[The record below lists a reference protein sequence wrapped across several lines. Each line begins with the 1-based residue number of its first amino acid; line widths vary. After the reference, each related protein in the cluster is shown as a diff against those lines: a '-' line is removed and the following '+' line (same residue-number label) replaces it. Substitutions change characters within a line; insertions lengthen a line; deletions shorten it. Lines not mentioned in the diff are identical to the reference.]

1 MLAVVT
7 VMSMGVVGHAA
18 ESENGISQITLNKSR
33 TELTVEIELSKDYV
47 KENKSSTLYLFEF
60 MPHQTAADINGLEPL
75 ESFKVNKEIAVKI
88 PYQNGNVSRLYS
100 KFAVAEKSAGGG
112 YTVVGEMHYVDNFS
126 DYAKNDEPFPTGSS
140 KKGLRF
146 GSFTDAQILGVQ
158 HTVINIP
165 INEYM
170 LGGMTEGATSFVYGG
185 RTYYINENNLLV
197 LDHRVR
203 TYTEAGINVY
213 FNILLS
219 APDSSYTG
227 DLMSLYFDGASADA
241 SYYAL
246 NSRSETAMN
255 MYCAF
260 MDYICARYTSAD
272 HMYGFVPGI
281 ILGYEVNRGEKWN
294 NFGSFDKAEYIDSYV
309 TAFRVAYTAM
319 RSNYSNGRVYIS
331 LGNNFNTAEAE
342 SDMTGKEFLDGF
354 NNAVKNSGN
363 VDWGLSVNP
372 YPSDVGIIEY
382 WSDPFAGDDIST
394 QYITM
399 KNIGVLTEY
408 MNDDDFQYNSDVRSI
423 IIGELGIPGSPDD
436 DSTMT
441 MQAAAY
447 ALAYYTADRNKDID
461 AFIYYRHVDFPSEAY
476 KYGLWTSKSQESSDA
491 GAKKPIY
498 NVFSLIDTDKSE
510 EVTAFVKQTV
520 GTGAFGMFMPDN
532 VKYKSFEDRVYISK
546 AAEASSEFEKKLKAK
561 TLFDLTAGKT
571 FNFYPSDYADYVDL
585 SPVGSGSGTA
595 LYSRITNISNE
606 YKGFGNT
613 FKSDDALKGAKYITV
628 RVMAEAPA
636 EVSAVNVMLRLQ
648 KNGDGEFDTTVFEGT
663 AQIQTGSWQDLR
675 FKIDEFTEI
684 TKGDVDSIKLWVN
697 TDGSDTVEGVS
708 GLWLESVKIYTGKG
722 IPFIVVLLIIIL
734 VLAALLVAAYFA
746 LYLRAQY
753 IRRRRREAIER
764 HRREQLRRQAI
775 QRTQQTNQ
783 QGYRQPQ
790 MPPQPPRPNGGNY
803 PPGNG
808 NFEGRR

>member
-1 MLAVVT
+1 MLTVVT
-7 VMSMGVVGHAA
+7 VMSMSVVGHAV
-18 ESENGISQITLNKSR
+18 ESENRISQITLNKSR

-47 KENKSSTLYLFEF
+47 KDNKSETLYLFEF
-60 MPHQTAADINGLEPL
+60 MPHQTLSDINSLEPL
-75 ESFKVNKEIAVKI
+75 ESFKVNKQATVKI
-88 PYQNGNVSRLYS
+88 PYQNGNTNRLYS
-100 KFAVAEKSAGGG
+100 KFAVAEKSAAGG
-112 YTVVGEMHYVDNFS
+112 YTVISEIHYVDNFS

-146 GSFTDAQILGVQ
+146 QSFTDAQVLGVQ

-213 FNILLS
+213 FNILLT
-219 APDSSYTG
+219 APTG
-227 DLMSLYFDGASADA
+227 NLPELYFDGASGDA

-246 NSRSETAMN
+246 NTRSEAAMN
-255 MYCAF
+255 IYCAF

-272 HMYGFVPGI
+272 HTYGFVPGI
-281 ILGYEVNRGEKWN
+281 ILGYEVNRASEWN
-294 NFGSFDKAEYIDSYV
+294 NFGTLDKSEYIDSYV
-309 TAFRVAYTAM
+309 TAFRMAYTAM
-319 RSNYSNGRVYIS
+319 RSYYSNGRVYIS
-331 LGNNFNTAEAE
+331 LGNNFNTAESE
-342 SDMTGKEFLDGF
+342 SDMTAKEFLDSF
-354 NNAVKNSGN
+354 NNAVKASGN
-363 VDWGLSVNP
+363 AYWGLSVNP

-382 WSDPFAGDDIST
+382 WGDSFAGDDIST

-408 MNDDDFQYNSDVRSI
+408 MNGDEFLYDSDVRSI

-436 DSTMT
+436 DSSMT

-476 KYGLWTSKSQESSDA
+476 KYGLWTSKSADSYDA

-498 NVFSLIDTDKSE
+498 NVFSLIDTDRSE
-510 EVTAFVKQTV
+510 EATAFVKQTV

-546 AAEASSEFEKKLKAK
+546 VAEASSEFEKKLKAK
-561 TLFDLTAGKT
+561 TLFDLTEGKT

-585 SPVGSGSGTA
+585 SPVAGSTGTA
-595 LYSRITNISNE
+595 LYSRITDISNE

-613 FKSDDALKGAKYITV
+613 FKDDNSLKGAKYIAV
-628 RVMAEAPA
+628 RVMAEAP
-636 EVSAVNVMLRLQ
+636 EEISTVNVVLRLQ
-648 KNGDGEFDTTVFEGT
+648 KNGDSEFDTTVFEGT
-663 AQIQTGSWQDLR
+663 AEIQTGSWQDLR
-675 FKIDEFTEI
+675 FNIDEFTEI
-684 TKGDVDSIKLWVN
+684 TKGDVDTIKLWVN
-697 TDGSDTVEGVS
+697 TDGGAAEGTG

-722 IPFIVVLLIIIL
+722 MPFIVVLLIVILIIA
-734 VLAALLVAAYFA
+734 VLLVAAYFA

-775 QRTQQTNQ
+775 ERTQQINR
-783 QGYRQPQ
+783 QGYRGQQ
-790 MPPQPPRPNGGNY
+790 MPPRPPRQGGGNY
-803 PPGNG
+803 PPQNG
-808 NFEGRR
+808 NFDGRR